1 MVDCVTML
9 SYDDNVPTWSMMISL
24 KQNYATEF
32 FASIKDVSSLSMV
45 ECYLL
50 YIHCDDIFVIYRYVM
65 IYMRMLL
72 FSRH

>member
-1 MVDCVTML
+1 MKILHNFFQLFPLSMVDCSTML
-9 SYDDNVPTWSMMISL
+9 SYDDNIPEYDDIFKT

-50 YIHCDDIFVIYRYVM
+50 YIHM
-65 IYMRMLL
+65 
-72 FSRH
+72 